1 MNNAAFIE
9 DWNSIIP
16 FKIKASDLESPTE
29 HFLFKCVLNIF
40 KLMHYDVSSY
50 ENMFSEPIEKLTMRR
65 VEFVTRINYIYQLCS
80 DSKQTSFFY
89 VDLVKPTAKKVK
101 HLLKILLNYL
111 FYINMVKETVLEK
124 ANHCTEKYFELN
136 AKLNQEQILK
146 EANKIKVS
154 NMDRDIDK
162 MKNRLPMISQ
172 QIEELHETQKSLRGK
187 LALFEVKDHELG
199 EKVIR
204 LKMHHLHL
212 SDKKITDDEAVA
224 LIEKNESLEQEMG
237 ILTEKEK
244 QLQETNVIHV
254 ESINQIRPCV
264 GQIEKLLQT
273 EFDGSYISLRAE
285 LEELTLEYDKTQG
298 KKANMECIS
307 EGLAKTCEKIEA
319 YIAEKRNELM
329 VRNKVLG
336 KSEKKEQN
344 KLQSLTMELQQLTE
358 AKQLFVEMMEKGKM
372 DLEKIVAVANETLY
386 RIDPTNG
393 KMSHTQ

>member
-9 DWNSIIP
+9 DWNSIVP
-16 FKIKASDLESPTE
+16 FKIKAADLEAPTE

-50 ENMFSEPIEKLTMRR
+50 ENMFSEPIDKLTMRR
-65 VEFVTRINYIYQLCS
+65 VEFVARINYIYQLCS

-124 ANHCTEKYFELN
+124 ANSCTERYFELK
-136 AKLNQEQILK
+136 AKLNQEQIIK
-146 EANKIKVS
+146 EANKVKVS
-154 NMDRDIDK
+154 NMNRDIDK
-162 MKNRLPMISQ
+162 MKNRLPMINQ
-172 QIEELHETQKSLRGK
+172 EIEELHETQKSLRKK
-187 LALFEVKDHELG
+187 LSLFEAKDHELG

-204 LKMHHLHL
+204 LKMHQLHL

-237 ILTEKEK
+237 VLTEKEK
-244 QLQETNVIHV
+244 QLQETNIIHV
-254 ESINQIRPCV
+254 ESINQIRPSV

-273 EFDGSYISLRAE
+273 EFDGSYIALRAE
-285 LEELTLEYDKTQG
+285 LEEMTMEYDKTQG
-298 KKANMECIS
+298 KRANLECIS
-307 EGLAKTCEKIEA
+307 EGLAQTCEKIEE
-319 YIAEKRNELM
+319 YIAEKRNELT

-336 KSEKKEQN
+336 KSERKELG
-344 KLQSLTMELQQLTE
+344 KIQSLTVELQQLTE
-358 AKQLFVEMMEKGKM
+358 TKQLLVEMMEKGKM

-393 KMSHTQ
+393 KRSPTQ

>member
-319 YIAEKRNELM
+319 YIAEKRNELT

-393 KMSHTQ
+393 KMSPTQ